1 MPCQTQ
7 QMNDEVI
14 IKNGEGLENELV
26 HEHYGLVVSQAL
38 SFLGDDNKSNLEDF
52 IQVGLIALLKA
63 IRKYDETKSKFS
75 TFATLCIKNA
85 FLNYKRKDPKRKK
98 PKIIYDTNLLDSAAG
113 DQKFFDKDKIME
125 FIPDYLTANEKFI
138 LQLKLQNHTNKEIA
152 EELHCSK
159 RVVDLKLQ
167 SIIQTLRNANE

>member
-52 IQVGLIALLKA
+52 IQV
-63 IRKYDETKSKFS
+63 
-75 TFATLCIKNA
+75 
-85 FLNYKRKDPKRKK
+85 
-98 PKIIYDTNLLDSAAG
+98 
-113 DQKFFDKDKIME
+113 
-125 FIPDYLTANEKFI
+125 
-138 LQLKLQNHTNKEIA
+138 
-152 EELHCSK
+152 
-159 RVVDLKLQ
+159 
-167 SIIQTLRNANE
+167 

>member
-14 IKNGEGLENELV
+14 IKNGEELENGLV

-75 TFATLCIKNA
+75 TFATLSIKNA
-85 FLNYKRKDPKRKK
+85 LLNYKRKDTKTKK
-98 PKIIYDTNLLDSAAG
+98 QKIIV
-113 DQKFFDKDKIME
+113 
-125 FIPDYLTANEKFI
+125 
-138 LQLKLQNHTNKEIA
+138 KLE
-152 EELHCSK
+152 S
-159 RVVDLKLQ
+159 
-167 SIIQTLRNANE
+167 